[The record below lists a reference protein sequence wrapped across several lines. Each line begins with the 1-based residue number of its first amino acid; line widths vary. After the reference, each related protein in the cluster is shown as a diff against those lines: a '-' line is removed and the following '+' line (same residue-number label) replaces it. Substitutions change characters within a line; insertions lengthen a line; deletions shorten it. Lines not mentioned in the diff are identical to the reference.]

1 MQFNGKSAVVV
12 GGAGAI
18 GFELCRQL
26 LKENVD
32 VSTIHYIS
40 LNNCLYLYFNI
51 EFSYHRH
58 SRQTIGSTKETER

>member
-26 LKENVD
+26 LKENID
-32 VSTIHYIS
+32 VSIIH
-40 LNNCLYLYFNI
+40 
-51 EFSYHRH
+51 
-58 SRQTIGSTKETER
+58 